1 MRSRQQHLAS
11 RRRDPRDSRL
21 GRLPVT
27 GIVDR
32 HQRPGRSQPLLAAE
46 YHLRL
51 ALSAPDADAAAAAR
65 LRAAFNLA
73 RGGLRDDARVQFE
86 WLLKN
91 ARDPAQIAVARRELG
106 F

>member
-1 MRSRQQHLAS
+1 MAQ
-11 RRRDPRDSRL
+11 
-21 GRLPVT
+21 GRLLLAAT
-27 GIVDR
+27 ARALDSG
-32 HQRPGRSQPLLAAE
+32 GQPLLAAE

-91 ARDPAQIAVARRELG
+91 ARDPLQIAVARRELG

>member
-1 MRSRQQHLAS
+1 LES
-11 RRRDPRDSRL
+11 
-21 GRLPVT
+21 G
-27 GIVDR
+27 
-32 HQRPGRSQPLLAAE
+32 SQPLLAAE

-51 ALSAPDADAAAAAR
+51 ALNAPQVDAAAEAR
-65 LRAAFNLA
+65 LRAGLNLA
-73 RGGLRDDARVQFE
+73 RGGLRDDARAQFE